1 MSDEMRITSPVSIK
15 TDSSSRVAYD
25 LMLLIGSEIE
35 TGQDS
40 QNGDKSNREYWLS
53 LYRQCY
59 KATQGLS
66 LKHVLNR
73 DDT

>member
-1 MSDEMRITSPVSIK
+1 MSDDMRISSPVSIK

-25 LMLLIGSEIE
+25 LMRFIGEGIE
-35 TGQDS
+35 P
-40 QNGDKSNREYWLS
+40 GDKSNREYWLT

-59 KATQGLS
+59 KATHGHT
-66 LKHVLNR
+66 LKHLLNR